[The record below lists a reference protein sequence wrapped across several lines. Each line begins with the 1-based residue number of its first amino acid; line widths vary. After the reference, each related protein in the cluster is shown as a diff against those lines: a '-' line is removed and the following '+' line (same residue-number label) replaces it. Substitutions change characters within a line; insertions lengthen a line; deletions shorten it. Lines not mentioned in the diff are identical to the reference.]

1 MKKQIGVVFGGKSD
15 EYEVSLCSAA
25 NVLRALDHDKY
36 DIVQIGMTKEGAWY
50 VTGAS
55 IEEIENGEWIN
66 GKDKMRCA
74 LPADPSYGGL
84 LVFDESGKTSLVPL
98 NCIVPVLHGDHG
110 EDGEIQGLFQMAEI
124 PYVGSGVKASAN
136 CMDKTAAKQL
146 AKLTGVR
153 MAEHYVVRIAN
164 YKKDPYGEAK
174 RALDELGG
182 YMPLFVKPSSAGSS
196 VGVTKVSK
204 PEDLIPAITE
214 ALKFD
219 HKALIEKAIIGR
231 EFEVAVLGNLEP
243 VASSV
248 GEIKAAAEFYDYDA
262 KYNNPEIQTS
272 IVEDLPVEALNEI
285 RNYAVQLYKILDCR
299 GLARVDFFY
308 ADVEVNGSRVVFN
321 EINTLPGFTNISMY
335 PMLWRHDGIPTEELM
350 DKLIEYAFEQF
361 KDWVK

>member
-1 MKKQIGVVFGGKSD
+1 MKKQIGVIFGGKSD
-15 EYEVSLCSAA
+15 EYEVTLSSVA
-25 NVLRALDHDKY
+25 NVLRALDTDKY
-36 DIVQIGMTKEGAWY
+36 DIIKIGMTKAGAWY
-50 VTGAS
+50 VTGAD
-55 IEEIENGEWIN
+55 IETIESGEWVN

-84 LVFDESGKTSLVPL
+84 LVFGDDGKTSLVKL
-98 NCIVPVLHGDHG
+98 DCIVPVLHGDHG

-136 CMDKTAAKQL
+136 CMDKSATKQI

-153 MAEHYVVRIAN
+153 MADHYLVRIAN
-164 YKKDPYGEAK
+164 FRKDPEGEVQ

-182 YMPLFVKPSSAGSS
+182 YLPMFVKPSSAGSS
-196 VGVTKVSK
+196 VGVTKVYS
-204 PEDLIPAITE
+204 PESLGDAIEE

-219 HKALIEKAIIGR
+219 HKVLVEKAITGR

-272 IVEDLPVEALNEI
+272 IVEDLSLEEI
-285 RNYAVQLYKILDCR
+285 EEIKNYAVKLYKVLDCR

-308 ADVEVNGSRVVFN
+308 SDVEINGSRVVFN

-335 PMLWRHDGIPTEELM
+335 PMLWRHDGLATPELM
-350 DKLIEYAFEQF
+350 DKLIELAFDEWR
-361 KDWVK
+361 K

>member
-1 MKKQIGVVFGGKSD
+1 MKKQIGVIFGGKSD

-25 NVLRALDHDKY
+25 NVLRALDKDKY
-36 DIVQIGMTKEGAWY
+36 DVVQIGMTKDGSWY
-50 VTGAS
+50 VTGAD
-55 IEEIENGEWIN
+55 IEEIENGEWVN
-66 GKDKMRCA
+66 GKNKLRCA
-74 LPADPSYGGL
+74 LPADPTYGGL
-84 LVFDESGKTSLVPL
+84 LVFDEDGRASLAKL
-98 NCIVPVLHGDHG
+98 DCIIPVLHGDHG

-164 YKKDPYGEAK
+164 YKKNPQGEVQK
-174 RALDELGG
+174 ALDELGG

-196 VGVTKVSK
+196 VGVTKVTK
-204 PEDLIPAITE
+204 AEDLGAAISE
-214 ALKFD
+214 ALKYD
-219 HKALIEKAIIGR
+219 HKALVEKAIIGR

-243 VASSV
+243 KASSV

-272 IVEDLPVEALNEI
+272 IVNDLPAEALEEI
-285 RNYAVQLYKILDCR
+285 KSYAVKLYKILDCR

-335 PMLWRHDGIPTEELM
+335 PMLWRHDGIPTNELM

-361 KDWVK
+361 KDWA

>member
-1 MKKQIGVVFGGKSD
+1 MKKKIGVVFGGKSD

-25 NVLRALDHDKY
+25 NVLRALDEDKY
-36 DIVQIGMTKEGAWY
+36 EIVQIGMSKEGAWY

-55 IEEIENGEWIN
+55 IESIENGEWIN

-84 LVFDESGKTSLVPL
+84 LVFDEEGKASLIEL
-98 NCIVPVLHGDHG
+98 DCIFPILHGDHG
-110 EDGEIQGLFQMAEI
+110 EDGEIQGLFEMAEI

-153 MAEHYVVRIAN
+153 MADYYIVRIAN
-164 YKKDPYGEAK
+164 FKKNPEGEVK
-174 RALDELGG
+174 NALDELGG

-196 VGVTKVSK
+196 VGVTKVTK
-204 PEDLIPAITE
+204 PEDLGAALEE
-214 ALKFD
+214 ALKYD
-219 HKALIEKAIIGR
+219 HKALVEKAIIGR

-243 VASSV
+243 KASSV
-248 GEIKAAAEFYDYDA
+248 GEIRAAAEFYDYDA
-262 KYNNPEIQTS
+262 KYKNPEIQTS
-272 IVEDLPVEALNEI
+272 IVEDLSPEEI
-285 RNYAVQLYKILDCR
+285 DEIKNYAVKLYKVLDCR

-308 ADVEVNGSRVVFN
+308 ANVEVNGSRVVFN

-335 PMLWRHDGIPTEELM
+335 PMLWRHDGIPTPELV
-350 DKLIEYAFEQF
+350 DKLIELALAR
-361 KDWVK
+361 KLK

>member
-25 NVLRALDHDKY
+25 NVLRALDRDKY
-36 DIVQIGMTKEGAWY
+36 DIVQIGMTKDGAWY

-55 IEEIENGEWIN
+55 IEDIENGNWVN

-84 LVFDESGKTSLVPL
+84 LVFDETGKTSLVKVD
-98 NCIVPVLHGDHG
+98 CIVPILHGDHG

-153 MAEHYVVRIAN
+153 MADHYVVRIAN
-164 YKKDPYGEAK
+164 YAKDPEGEVQ
-174 RALDELGG
+174 RALDELGD

-196 VGVTKVSK
+196 VGVTKVTK
-204 PEDLIPAITE
+204 AEDLADAITE
-214 ALKFD
+214 ALKYD
-219 HKALIEKAIIGR
+219 HKALVEKAIIGR

-243 VASSV
+243 KASSV

-272 IVEDLPVEALNEI
+272 IVEDLSAEELEEI
-285 RNYAVQLYKILDCR
+285 KSYAVKLYKVLDCR

-308 ADVEVNGSRVVFN
+308 ADVEVNESRVVFN

-335 PMLWRHDGIPTEELM
+335 PMLWRHDGIPTPELM
-350 DKLIEYAFEQF
+350 DRLIELALEQF
-361 KDWVK
+361 KDWQ